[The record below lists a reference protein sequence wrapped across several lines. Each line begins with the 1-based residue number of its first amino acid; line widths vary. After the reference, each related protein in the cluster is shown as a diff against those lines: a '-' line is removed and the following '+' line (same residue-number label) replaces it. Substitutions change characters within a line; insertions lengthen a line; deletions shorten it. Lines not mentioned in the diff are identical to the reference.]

1 MTPKPPVVVL
11 GAGGHAKVVIEALR
25 AGGRVVAGVLAPRGG
40 TAPHPGAPVLGGDD
54 WLDSA
59 AARGVE
65 ITVGVGA
72 NPSTAARKR
81 LHELAASKGA
91 SFCVVVAPGAWV
103 SPTAELGPGA
113 QVLTNAV
120 VHAGAKVG
128 AGAVVNTAA
137 VVEHDAAVGDHA
149 FLSPRVVICGAATV
163 GELAF
168 IGAGAVVLP
177 GVRIGRRA
185 VVPAGAV
192 VRRDLPDDALL
203 VDGRARVRKGPK

>member
-1 MTPKPPVVVL
+1 MTAKPPVVVL

-25 AGGRVVAGVLAPRGG
+25 AVGREVAGCLDPRGSE
-40 TAPHPGAPVLGGDD
+40 AALPGAPVLGGDG
-54 WLDSA
+54 WLDSP

-65 ITVGVGA
+65 IAVGVGA
-72 NPSTAARKR
+72 NPDTAARKR

-91 SFCVVVAPGAWV
+91 ALCIVVAPGAWV
-103 SPTAELGPGA
+103 SPTASVAPGA
-113 QVLTNAV
+113 QILTNAV
-120 VHAGAKVG
+120 VHAGATIG

-149 FLSPRVVICGAATV
+149 FLSPRAVLCGAATV

-168 IGAGAVVLP
+168 VGAGAVVLP
-177 GVRIGRRA
+177 GVNVGRRA

-192 VRRDLPDDALL
+192 VRRDLPDDAIL
-203 VDGRARVRKGPK
+203 VDGRVRLRKRSE